1 MIKIYAY
8 SLFRRWSP
16 DGPQIMDASG
26 SPIPDTLVPGALSGM
41 RNDLNILYSTFYFLL
56 KLRKKFAKV
65 GDYRP
70 RSHTGPNFEN
80 ASKSYDFWR
89 EIICYIVPF
98 NVSLKTGKIRQKTG
112 KSGFFPENRIFPEKF
127 SNGMGSIFCAFW
139 IIFLSQRNNTF
150 EDILCIYT
158 SFLY

>member
-1 MIKIYAY
+1 
-8 SLFRRWSP
+8 
-16 DGPQIMDASG
+16 MDASG

-98 NVSLKTGKIRQKTG
+98 NVSLKTGKMRQKPE
-112 KSGFFPENRIFPEKF
+112 KSGFIPETGFFPGKF
-127 SNGMGSIFCAFW
+127 SNVIGSIFCVF
-139 IIFLSQRNNTF
+139 
-150 EDILCIYT
+150 
-158 SFLY
+158 